1 MGDVTGRYRVS
12 CSDCGVLE
20 ADTEDGLF
28 SEQAAHRRAGFHEGI
43 QADNDHI
50 CSVEVVEQDLS
61 ALEEWKQHNSSFSYK
76 PPERP
81 ADAWSEEQLLELFDR
96 VINRQ
101 VQWFCRECTGHG
113 PIKSLED
120 ARRHVRKNHMADL
133 LEKHETPREEQE
145 SVADGGT
152 SQADVD
158 RRAEENH
165 DIGEFSERD
174 SR

>member
-28 SEQAAHRRAGFHEGI
+28 SEQAAYRRAGFHEGI
-43 QADNDHI
+43 QVDDVHR
-50 CSVEVVEQDLS
+50 CTVEVVERDLS
-61 ALEEWKQHNSSFSYK
+61 PLEEWKQHKSQFSYE
-76 PPERP
+76 PPELP

-96 VINRQ
+96 AINRQ
-101 VQWFCRECTGHG
+101 IQWFCRECTGHG
-113 PIKSLED
+113 PIKNLED
-120 ARRHVRKNHMADL
+120 ARRHVRKNHMTDL
-133 LEKHETPREEQE
+133 LEQHETPREEQE
-145 SVADGGT
+145 SVADGGA

-158 RRAEENH
+158 RRAEENYN
-165 DIGEFSERD
+165 IGEFSERD

>member
-1 MGDVTGRYRVS
+1 MGDVTGRYQVS
-12 CSDCGVLE
+12 CPECGVLE

-61 ALEEWKQHNSSFSYK
+61 PFEEWKEHNSAFSYE
-76 PPERP
+76 PPELP
-81 ADAWSEEQLLELFDR
+81 ADAWSEEQLQELFDH

-101 VQWFCRECTGHG
+101 VQWFCRECTGRG
-113 PIKSLED
+113 PIKSLKD

-133 LEKHETPREEQE
+133 LEQHETPREEQE